1 MGETI
6 LSDSAS
12 ANVFLKAL
20 SARSKQVR
28 AHLMSKRYQ
37 EAFGSA
43 HVRDSVYSYIL
54 AGGKLLRPGVL
65 LLSCG
70 AVGGDEARAIPAA
83 AGLEVFHTWTI
94 VHDDIIDRDAKR
106 RGGPTVHEEFRRR
119 AISELGLEGE
129 EAAHYGTAV
138 AILAGDVQ
146 HGWAISLF
154 TELTTICG
162 LDPSVTLALVA
173 ELDGNVVNTL
183 VEGQALDV
191 QYAEE
196 GVQEYDDP
204 DRIMDVLWRKTGAL
218 YEFAG
223 KAGAMIGLETADRDH
238 EWVRAISSFTGKC
251 GTAFQLQDDIL
262 GIVGDERQLGK
273 PVGSDIR
280 EGKKTMV
287 VLYAFQAADSG
298 QQAQLKSVLGHRGAT
313 DVQIERTKTLLKELG
328 GIDRTRALA
337 HQYVEEALR
346 DLDGV
351 PSSTYKDLLCKWAE
365 FVIERRF

>member
-1 MGETI
+1 MST
-6 LSDSAS
+6 SAGTKE
-12 ANVFLKAL
+12 FLEAL
-20 SARSKQVR
+20 SVRSKQVR
-28 AHLMSKRYQ
+28 THLMSKRYQ

-65 LLSCG
+65 LFSCG
-70 AVGGDEARAIPAA
+70 AVGGEEKRAIPAA
-83 AGLEVFHTWTI
+83 AGLEMFHTWTI

-119 AISELGLEGE
+119 AIAELALEGE
-129 EAAHYGTAV
+129 EAAHYGTAL

-154 TELTTICG
+154 TELTTVGG
-162 LDPSVTLALVA
+162 LDPLVTLALVA
-173 ELDGNVVNTL
+173 ELDGYVVNTL

-191 QYAEE
+191 QYAGT
-196 GVQEYDDP
+196 GVEAYDR
-204 DRIMDVLWRKTGAL
+204 DRIVDVLWRKTGVL

-223 KAGAMIGLETADRDH
+223 RAGAMIGLQTADRDH
-238 EWVRAISSFTGKC
+238 ELVRAISSFTGKC

-273 PVGSDIR
+273 PVGSDVR

-287 VLYAFQAADSG
+287 VLYAFQAANPSQR
-298 QQAQLKSVLGHRGAT
+298 QQLTAVLGERGAT
-313 DVQIERTKTLLKELG
+313 DGEIERTRNLLIELG
-328 GIDRTRALA
+328 GIEQTQALA
-337 HQYVEEALR
+337 HEYVAAGLR
-346 DLDGV
+346 DLETV
-351 PSSTYKDLLCKWAE
+351 PASSCRDLLCKWAE

>member
-1 MGETI
+1 
-6 LSDSAS
+6 
-12 ANVFLKAL
+12 
-20 SARSKQVR
+20 
-28 AHLMSKRYQ
+28 MSKRYQ

-43 HVRDSVYSYIL
+43 HVRDAVYSYIL

-70 AVGGDEARAIPAA
+70 AVGGDEGRAIPAA

-119 AISELGLEGE
+119 AIAELGLGGE
-129 EAAHYGTAV
+129 EAAHYGMAV

-154 TELTTICG
+154 TELTSRCG
-162 LDPSVTLALVA
+162 VDPSVTLALVA
-173 ELDGNVVNTL
+173 ELEGYVVNRL

-191 QYAEE
+191 QYAEAE
-196 GVQEYDDP
+196 VEMEDYNRE
-204 DRIMDVLWRKTGAL
+204 RIMDVLWRKTGVL

-223 KAGAMIGLETADRDH
+223 RAGAMIGLETADRDH

-287 VLYAFQAADSG
+287 VLYAFQAADPE
-298 QQAQLKSVLGHRGAT
+298 QKAQLKAVLGHRGAT
-313 DVQIERTKTLLKELG
+313 DAEIERTKALLGELG
-328 GIDRTRALA
+328 GIERTSALA
-337 HQYVEEALR
+337 HEYVEDALR
-346 DLDGV
+346 DLDGM
-351 PSSTYKDLLCKWAE
+351 PTSSYRDLLGKWAK
-365 FVIERRF
+365 FVIERNF

>member
-1 MGETI
+1 
-6 LSDSAS
+6 
-12 ANVFLKAL
+12 
-20 SARSKQVR
+20 
-28 AHLMSKRYQ
+28 MSKRYVG
-37 EAFGSA
+37 AFGAA
-43 HVRDSVYSYIL
+43 HIRDAVYSYIQ

-70 AVGGDEARAIPAA
+70 AVGGDEARALPAA

-106 RGGPTVHEEFRRR
+106 RGGPTVHEAFRRR
-119 AISELGLEGE
+119 AITELELEGE
-129 EAAHYGTAV
+129 EAEHYGTAV

-154 TELTTICG
+154 TELTTVAG
-162 LDPSVTLALVA
+162 LDPSVTLALVG
-173 ELDGNVVNTL
+173 ELDGYVVNRL

-191 QYAEE
+191 RYAGTSVE
-196 GVQEYDDP
+196 EYDR
-204 DRIMDVLWRKTGAL
+204 DRIMDVLRRKTGVL

-223 KAGAMIGLETADRDH
+223 RAGAMIGLETADRDH
-238 EWVRAISSFTGKC
+238 ELVRVIASFTGKC
-251 GTAFQLQDDIL
+251 GIAFQLQDDIL

-287 VLYAFQAADSG
+287 ALYAFQSADP
-298 QQAQLKSVLGHRGAT
+298 AQRARLKAVLGRRGAT
-313 DVQIERTKTLLKELG
+313 DAEIEGTKALLEELG
-328 GIDRTRALA
+328 GIEQTRALA
-337 HQYVEEALR
+337 HEYVEEALR

-351 PSSTYKDLLCKWAE
+351 PPSLYKDLLCRWAE

>member
-1 MGETI
+1 
-6 LSDSAS
+6 
-12 ANVFLKAL
+12 
-20 SARSKQVR
+20 
-28 AHLMSKRYQ
+28 MSKRYQ

-43 HVRDSVYSYIL
+43 HVRDAVYSYIL

-70 AVGGDEARAIPAA
+70 AVGGDEGRAIPAA

-119 AISELGLEGE
+119 AIAELGLGGA
-129 EAAHYGTAV
+129 EAAPSGMAV

-154 TELTTICG
+154 TELTSRCG
-162 LDPSVTLALVA
+162 VDPSVTLALVA
-173 ELDGNVVNTL
+173 ELEGYVVNRL

-191 QYAEE
+191 QYAEAE
-196 GVQEYDDP
+196 VEMEDYNRE
-204 DRIMDVLWRKTGAL
+204 RIMDVLWRKTGVL

-223 KAGAMIGLETADRDH
+223 RAGAMIGLETADRDH

-287 VLYAFQAADSG
+287 VLYAFQAADPE
-298 QQAQLKSVLGHRGAT
+298 QKAQLKAVLGHRGAT
-313 DVQIERTKTLLKELG
+313 DAEIERTKALLGELG
-328 GIDRTRALA
+328 GIERSSALA
-337 HQYVEEALR
+337 HEYVEEALR
-346 DLDGV
+346 DLDGM
-351 PSSTYKDLLCKWAE
+351 PASSYRDLLGKWAK
-365 FVIERRF
+365 FVIERNF